1 MKNYQVIA
9 KRFRPKKFIEVFE
22 QDAIVQTLKNA
33 IRMDRIGNAY
43 LFCGM
48 RGTGKTTLARLLAK
62 AINCENL
69 LEDQEPCNQC
79 PSCKEISAGHS
90 LDVIEIDG
98 ASNRGI
104 DDIRN
109 LNETVGYAA
118 SNGRYKVYI
127 IDEVHMLTKEA
138 FNALL
143 KTLEEPPNHVVFFF
157 ATTEAHKVLPTIIS
171 RCQRFDLKRIT
182 SEKIQ
187 MKLQTVTEK
196 LSIQV
201 EEEALQLIADHS
213 EGSLR
218 DAESLLDQL
227 ICYESPPIT
236 KDHAIKSLGLVPLEL
251 FLELDEAVG
260 NAHLP
265 FAFEFTE
272 KIFQMGCHLQHFLE
286 SLTEHIRNIALIH
299 MGKKG
304 GAQYTRSA
312 QFYTREQCLSI
323 LDYLLEMQEKMQKS
337 PFKRIHFE
345 ILLLHILRSK
355 QKISIENLVDRLER
369 LKESPSPSK
378 PLESEKPEK
387 MDVEPPSLSPPATSQ
402 DNAEIPK
409 SSSQVDPIPP
419 KQENAAEEVPFVPPQ
434 KQPLD
439 KESPSPSK
447 PLESEKPEKMDVEPT
462 ATSQENVEVP
472 KPSSQV
478 DPIPQKQ
485 ESTVEEVP
493 FFPSSQKESL
503 PKIEPTNI
511 QKKIKHERIIRF
523 TSVELNGS
531 IR

>member
-22 QDAIVQTLKNA
+22 QDAVVQTLKNA

-69 LEDQEPCNQC
+69 LDDQEPCNQC
-79 PSCKEISAGHS
+79 SSCQEITAGHA

-182 SEKIQ
+182 PEKIQ
-187 MKLQTVTEK
+187 MKLQKVAET
-196 LSIQV
+196 LNIQV
-201 EEEALQLIADHS
+201 EEEALQLIANHS

-227 ICYESPPIT
+227 ICYENPPIT

-260 NAHLP
+260 KAHLP

-304 GAQYTRSA
+304 GPQYTRSA

-355 QKISIENLVDRLER
+355 QKISIENLVDRLEK
-369 LKESPSPSK
+369 LKANPSSSSSPSATPQENVEVPTPSSQKDPALQKQETTAEEIPSPSQ
-378 PLESEKPEK
+378 PIEPEK
-387 MDVEPPSLSPPATSQ
+387 IEKIDVETSSFSLPP
-402 DNAEIPK
+402 
-409 SSSQVDPIPP
+409 
-419 KQENAAEEVPFVPPQ
+419 
-434 KQPLD
+434 
-439 KESPSPSK
+439 
-447 PLESEKPEKMDVEPT
+447 

-472 KPSSQV
+472 KPSSQK
-478 DPIPQKQ
+478 DPAPQKQ
-485 ESTVEEVP
+485 ESTAEEVP
-493 FFPSSQKESL
+493 FFPPSEKQPLQKA
-503 PKIEPTNI
+503 EPTNI